1 MANAQSILKV
11 QDEKQQKNGIFK
23 LAQQAQNLGVVLFL
37 IILYIVVSILNPHF
51 ISGSNLANVIV
62 ETSILAVV
70 SYGMTLAITMG
81 VFDLSVGSIQ
91 SLCASVVA
99 TFLVSYGIFTSII
112 TTLIVGF
119 LIGIINGILIS
130 KLKVPAF
137 VATLGTMSLIRGGAL
152 LYTNGNSILIT
163 NEQFGVLNSF
173 TLLGVPLPFIY
184 AIFFLVILWA
194 VFKHTP
200 FGRHIAAVGGNTNAA
215 IASGLKVDRITII
228 VFGIVGLMAS
238 FSGIML
244 SSQLMNV
251 TGAMGLGLEMN
262 AIAAVVIGGTSML
275 GGRGTLFGTLL
286 GAFLLTSISNA
297 LNILNIP
304 GFYQYLATGLLLV
317 GALSLDSAR
326 RQFIKSLLRRNSY

>member
-99 TFLVSYGIFTSII
+99 TFLVSHGIFTSII